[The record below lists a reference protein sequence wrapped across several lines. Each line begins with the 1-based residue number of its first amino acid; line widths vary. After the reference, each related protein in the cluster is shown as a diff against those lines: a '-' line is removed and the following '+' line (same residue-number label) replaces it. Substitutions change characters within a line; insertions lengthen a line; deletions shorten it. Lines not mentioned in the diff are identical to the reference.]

1 MGGTKKIQIQI
12 PEGIQTHALPNTEQE
27 LVILNLRVAL
37 VVSIS
42 LRIQHGMAFFFRLK
56 ISCVYTVKINDVKSI
71 LCSATQ
77 RNMDDFKLNSEL

>member
-42 LRIQHGMAFFFRLK
+42 LRIQHGMAIFRLK